1 MMLFNLAYK
10 NLWRNRRR
18 TLLTEISIL
27 FGVLVIIGSG
37 NFINGMQRD
46 WAQFEINS
54 NTGAFQIEH
63 RDYQDMRKSE
73 PLQVTLENG
82 TALVD
87 KVSKMPGV
95 RAAYG
100 KLNFSGMVS
109 SGLKSTFFDGQAVE
123 VAGQRQ
129 TLPQQRDLIVA
140 GKPLGDS
147 TGGVVLGAD
156 LAAMLG
162 IKIGDPV
169 TIVVQTLHGGLNLSY
184 GTLVGTKNGRHF
196 PSSTYLEMPL
206 DDAQKLLRV
215 HDRVSQVVVGVED
228 FDGIPALM
236 QRVEAELRNEQSLLG
251 QAMFTLRGYPE
262 LIPIYSRAIPSFK
275 LISIVV
281 GLVLFILVGG
291 GIGNVMAMTVMERKR
306 EIGTLRAI
314 GMEKNQVRRLFLAEG
329 FIIGGIGAMVGLLVA
344 NGLTLLIAAHGGIPL
359 PPPPGTS
366 QALSIIPQ
374 MDVTTSVLGVTM
386 PILVSVLAAWWPAS
400 ASANLNPVEA
410 LMES

>member
-82 TALVD
+82 TALAD
-87 KVSKMPGV
+87 KISKMPGV

-109 SGLKSTFFDGQAVE
+109 SGLKSTFFDGQAVD

-140 GKPLGDS
+140 GKPLIDG

-169 TIVVQTLHGGLNLSY
+169 TIVVQTLHGGLNLTY
-184 GTLVGTKNGRHF
+184 GTLVGIKNGRHF

-206 DDAQKLLRV
+206 DDAQNLLRV

-236 QRVEAELRNEQSLLG
+236 QRVEAELRNG
-251 QAMFTLRGYPE
+251 QTMFTLRGYPE

-314 GMEKNQVRRLFLAEG
+314 GMEKNQVRRLFLTEG
-329 FIIGGIGAMVGLLVA
+329 FIIGLIGATLGLLVA

-366 QALSIIPQ
+366 QAVSIIPQ
-374 MDVTTSVLGVTM
+374 MDVATSVLGVAM

>member
-1 MMLFNLAYK
+1 MGHDMTLFYMAYK

-63 RDYQDMRKSE
+63 RDYQDLRKSE
-73 PLQVTLENG
+73 PLKVTLENG

-87 KVSKMPGV
+87 KISKMPGV

-109 SGLKSTFFDGQAVE
+109 SGLKSTFFDGRAID
-123 VAGQRQ
+123 VAGQRK
-129 TLPQQRDLIVA
+129 TLTQQSDLIVA
-140 GKPLGDS
+140 GKPLNDS
-147 TGGVVLGAD
+147 TGGVILGAD
-156 LAAMLG
+156 LADMLG

-169 TIVVQTLHGGLNLSY
+169 TIVVQTLHGGLNLTY

-206 DDAQKLLRV
+206 GDAQKLLRV
-215 HDRVSQVVVGVED
+215 HDRVSQVVVGAD
-228 FDGIPALM
+228 NFDDIPALM
-236 QRVEAELRNEQSLLG
+236 QRVEAGLHGGHGSLVLR
-251 QAMFTLRGYPE
+251 AYPE

-275 LISIVV
+275 LISLVV

-314 GMEKNQVRRLFLAEG
+314 GMEKNQVRRLFLNEG
-329 FIIGGIGAMVGLLVA
+329 LIIGSIGALVGLLLA
-344 NGLTLLIAAHGGIPL
+344 NGLTLLIAAHGGVPL

-374 MDVTTSVLGVTM
+374 MSLATSLLGVSM
-386 PILVSVLAAWWPAS
+386 PVLVSVLAAWWSAS
-400 ASANLNPVEA
+400 AAANLNPVEA